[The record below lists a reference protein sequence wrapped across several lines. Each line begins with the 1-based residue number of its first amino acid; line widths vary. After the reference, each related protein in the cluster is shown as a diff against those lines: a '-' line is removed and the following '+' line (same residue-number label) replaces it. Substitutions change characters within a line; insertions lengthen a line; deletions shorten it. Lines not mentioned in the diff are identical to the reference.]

1 MDQQAQYSKKFLET
15 ADRILREKPEMFEAL
30 MEYERTKRIRT
41 KERLNFTID
50 RSLASQF
57 KKFCREHAY
66 NMSAKVEQAMRE
78 MMKD

>member
-1 MDQQAQYSKKFLET
+1 MPSSPENKFLET

-50 RSLASQF
+50 RTIASQF
-57 KKFCREHAY
+57 KKFCKDHGF
-66 NMSAKVEQAMRE
+66 NMSAKVEQAMAGL
-78 MMKD
+78 MGKK